1 MKIQKQQTKVRAICT
16 AMILGLMCMCSNAAF
31 ASFTASSTSLQF
43 PNQTIGTTSAP
54 IPVTVTNT
62 NSQSIT
68 IGSVSTSAAQFSY
81 FGPAGPFTLAPGQSI
96 TANVTFTPSAAQ
108 TYNATLTVRKHNGQ
122 RILSVSLR
130 GSGIQAA
137 VAQPALTASA
147 SAMTFSAQAGGASP
161 AGQSLTIGANPASAV
176 AFTVA
181 ADQPWINLSASSG
194 TTSSAIQVGANISG
208 LAAGN
213 YSGHVIVSAAGVTN
227 SPISIAVALSVTAPQ
242 THALTAAPS
251 SLAFSGVA
259 GGASPATQS
268 LTIGENPAGAV
279 AYTVAA
285 DQAWMTLSAA
295 SGTTSSTIQVGA
307 NTSGLAAGNYTGH
320 VIVTAAGVTNS
331 PMSVTVTLAVT
342 AAQTKA
348 LTASPSTFAFSMVLG
363 GAAPAGQIL
372 TVGENPAGALPFTI
386 TGDQPWINVS
396 FFSGTTPGTIQ
407 VSVTN
412 LSGLAAGNYSGHLI
426 VSATGVSNSPMS
438 IPVTLAI
445 TTATQT
451 STLAVSPT
459 SLAFGNINLTNNNTK
474 TVTVTNS
481 GTGSVTISSV
491 GVVGLG
497 LSANGIAT
505 PMTLSGGQ
513 STVLSIVY
521 APTVVGA
528 LNGTV
533 SVVSNATN
541 SPSVITTTGAGVQ
554 PSLTASPS
562 TLNFGSVVT
571 GTSASQTIT
580 ISNTGSAAA
589 TISSAVVSGTGFT
602 MSGSALPMTLAAGA
616 STSFSVKFA
625 PSAAGTDAGSVTVTS
640 NTPNSPTLVALNGTA
655 TAPAPVAHSVSLSWV
670 ASTSTVVGYNV
681 YRGTISGG
689 PYALLNST
697 PDAALSYTDTA
708 VTAGQTYYYVVTAV
722 DSNGVE
728 SIVSNEVS
736 ATIPTP

>member
-1 MKIQKQQTKVRAICT
+1 V
-16 AMILGLMCMCSNAAF
+16 
-31 ASFTASSTSLQF
+31 
-43 PNQTIGTTSAP
+43 TI
-54 IPVTVTNT
+54 TNT
-62 NSQSIT
+62 NNQSIT
-68 IGSVSTSAAQFSY
+68 IGSVTSSSAQFSY
-81 FGPAGPFTLAPGQSI
+81 FGPAGSFTLAPGQSL

-108 TYNATLTVRKHNGQ
+108 TYNATLMFRRHNGQ
-122 RILSVSLR
+122 RALSVSMS
-130 GSGIQAA
+130 GTGIQGLNAM
-137 VAQPALTASA
+137 PALTASTSSLA
-147 SAMTFSAQAGGASP
+147 FSAVAGGAAP
-161 AGQSLTIGANPASAV
+161 VTQALTIGANPSSAL
-176 AFTVA
+176 AFAVS
-181 ADQPWINLSASSG
+181 ADQAWITLSTASG
-194 TTSSAIQVGANISG
+194 TTSSAIQVGANTNG
-208 LAAGN
+208 MAAGN
-213 YSGHVIVSAAGVTN
+213 YSGHVMVSAAGVTN
-227 SPISIAVALSVTAPQ
+227 SPMSIAVALTVSAPQ

-259 GGASPATQS
+259 GAASPATQS
-268 LTIGENPAGAV
+268 LVIGENPAAAV

-295 SGTTSSTIQVGA
+295 SGTTSSAIQVGA

-342 AAQTKA
+342 AAQTHA
-348 LTASPSTFAFSMVLG
+348 LTAAPSALAFSMVLG
-363 GAAPAGQIL
+363 GAAPAAQTL

-386 TGDQPWINVS
+386 TGDQPWINMS

-412 LSGLAAGNYSGHLI
+412 LNGMAAGNYSGHLI
-426 VSATGVSNSPMS
+426 VSAAGVSNSPMS

-445 TTATQT
+445 TAAQT
-451 STLAVSPT
+451 NLLNVSPT
-459 SLAFGNINLTNNNTK
+459 SVAFGNINVGNNNTK

-491 GVVGLG
+491 GVVGNG

-505 PMTLSGGQ
+505 PMTLNAGQ

-521 APTVVGA
+521 APSAVGA

-541 SPSVITTTGAGVQ
+541 SPAVISATGAGVQ

-562 TLNFGSVVT
+562 TLNFGSLVT

-580 ISNTGSAAA
+580 VSNTGSAAA
-589 TISSAVVSGTGFT
+589 TISSAVVSGTGYT
-602 MSGSALPMTLAAGA
+602 MSGSALPMTLAAGT

-625 PSAAGTDAGSVTVTS
+625 PTSAGSDAGSVTVTS

-655 TAPAPVAHSVSLSWV
+655 TAPVAHSVSLSWV
-670 ASTSTVVGYNV
+670 ASTSTVVGYNI
-681 YRGTISGG
+681 YRGTVSGG
-689 PYALLNST
+689 PYALLNSSA
-697 PDAALSYTDTA
+697 PDGALSYTDMA

-736 ATIPTP
+736 VTIPTP